1 VQFAAGVREFN
12 VGHPFHHPHPPG
24 FPLYMLA
31 AKIVR
36 PFVESD
42 FIACQTIVFLSACAL
57 FPLAFFVAR
66 ELRFPF
72 ATSYSAALLFVFLPN
87 VWFFGGTAFS
97 DIPGVAASLAAA
109 MLLLRGCRSP
119 RAYLGGAIV
128 LGVAAGIRP
137 QALLLGCAPFL
148 AASWFQLRQSW
159 LRVIGACAIVAA
171 IVSAS
176 YIGAALASN
185 SIAAYRV
192 ELLVVRNWV
201 RGVDSFLSPQRPPLR
216 ELADDYFVRAVTG
229 GRRLPYIISA
239 LAAFGLLAGFFRSR
253 ISVWLAVATFIPF
266 TLFAYLMLDYNSV
279 HRYSTA
285 YVFLWALLAAHG
297 TGVLFA
303 PLRGLG
309 AFAQVI
315 FVALLAAR
323 AVQWTIPAL
332 REVRTTAAPPY
343 AAMQWIRTNV
353 SPRRPVWVHGSLEPF
368 AEYFLE
374 HRDAH
379 LVYDLTTLPRVGIGA
394 RDFYVAEGLLP
405 AAEAV
410 FLRPRDRVWEIA
422 RHRYFET
429 SIVRLSNV
437 WGFGEGWYGEES
449 DGRAIWQW
457 MGARSETLLPA
468 IRGPARLTMTLAAA
482 GGITPEIEVQ
492 LNGAVIDRF
501 RCGQDPVRRQWT
513 AGSRADAPN
522 RLVIVS
528 SGTVKVAP
536 DPRDLS
542 VQLISYSWQPVR

>member
-1 VQFAAGVREFN
+1 LKLLLEPPSSLTPQQRALLWITLLFVIATRVYALSRTLWDWDEVQFAAGVREFN

-332 REVRTTAAPPY
+332 REVQRPRRRRTRRCSGFA
-343 AAMQWIRTNV
+343 RTSRRGGRCGCMARSSRLPSTFSSIATRISSMTSRRCRASESARATSM
-353 SPRRPVWVHGSLEPF
+353 SPRDCCRRRKQCSCGRGIGCGRSRATGTSRLRSFACRTCGVSVRDGTARRAMAARSGSGWGRAARRCCRRF
-368 AEYFLE
+368 A
-374 HRDAH
+374 D
-379 LVYDLTTLPRVGIGA
+379 PRV
-394 RDFYVAEGLLP
+394 
-405 AAEAV
+405 
-410 FLRPRDRVWEIA
+410 
-422 RHRYFET
+422 
-429 SIVRLSNV
+429 
-437 WGFGEGWYGEES
+437 
-449 DGRAIWQW
+449 
-457 MGARSETLLPA
+457 
-468 IRGPARLTMTLAAA
+468 
-482 GGITPEIEVQ
+482 
-492 LNGAVIDRF
+492 
-501 RCGQDPVRRQWT
+501 
-513 AGSRADAPN
+513 SR
-522 RLVIVS
+522 
-528 SGTVKVAP
+528 
-536 DPRDLS
+536 
-542 VQLISYSWQPVR
+542 